1 MKTLALVIGIV
12 LLLVGIAGFIPQ
24 LTPDGIL
31 FGLLPMDTL
40 RSVLFL
46 VTGVAGIMIGA
57 THRRALVEPRVE
69 GRRDLREL

>member
-1 MKTLALVIGIV
+1 MRTVALLIGIV

-24 LTPDGIL
+24 LTPGGVL
-31 FGLLPMDTL
+31 FGVMPMDTL

-46 VTGVAGIMIGA
+46 VTGAVGIMIGA

-69 GRRDLREL
+69 GRRDLREM

>member
-24 LTPDGIL
+24 LTPGGML
-31 FGLLPMDTL
+31 FGVLPMDTL
-40 RSVLFL
+40 RSMLFL
-46 VTGVAGIMIGA
+46 ITGVAGIMIGA

-69 GRRDLREL
+69 GRRDLREM